1 MQDSSDNDQVEHRTS
16 PLMHHR
22 NMNWT
27 SRNRK
32 MVVSGNASAPNSP
45 SQQFEFFG
53 EFGEWYSRN

>member
-1 MQDSSDNDQVEHRTS
+1 MQDSSDNDQIDHRTS

-32 MVVSGNASAPNSP
+32 MIVSGNASAPNSP

-53 EFGEWYSRN
+53 EFGK